1 MDNKQYAV
9 LGLGIFGSTVATTL
23 ANHGYEVIVI
33 DKDPICVQRIADE
46 VTKAIVGDVTDI
58 EELQAAGIGDS
69 DVAIVAIGTHL
80 EEAVLATMNLKE
92 LGIPYVIAKAKN
104 KQFMKILEKVGAN
117 RVIRAEK
124 EMGIKVKVA
133 KAMTSSNGKSLIA
146 NQDRGFV
153 KIVYDEENDR
163 IIGAQLMCARATDM
177 INEFSTAIVNKLSK
191 KQMQAVIRPHPTFGE
206 MVTEAV
212 DELDS
217 MAIHIAHRK

>member
-23 ANHGYEVIVI
+23 ANHGCEVIVI

-104 KQFMKILEKVGAN
+104 KKPNEKTTTTIASHLQVFFIKYILILATPKISPKL
-117 RVIRAEK
+117 
-124 EMGIKVKVA
+124 
-133 KAMTSSNGKSLIA
+133 AM
-146 NQDRGFV
+146 
-153 KIVYDEENDR
+153 
-163 IIGAQLMCARATDM
+163 
-177 INEFSTAIVNKLSK
+177 NK
-191 KQMQAVIRPHPTFGE
+191 
-206 MVTEAV
+206 
-212 DELDS
+212 
-217 MAIHIAHRK
+217 

>member
-124 EMGIKVKVA
+124 EMGIKVA
-133 KAMTSSNGKSLIA
+133 KSLLRKSIVDLVELDDDYSLVEINVPNDWIGKSLEYLNIR
-146 NQDRGFV
+146 Q
-153 KIVYDEENDR
+153 VYHMN
-163 IIGAQLMCARATDM
+163 IIGVKDSNDQMSLNVGA
-177 INEFSTAIVNKLSK
+177 NYIVQKGDRFF
-191 KQMQAVIRPHPTFGE
+191 VIGRT
-206 MVTEAV
+206 TELERF
-212 DELDS
+212 DQNS
-217 MAIHIAHRK
+217 